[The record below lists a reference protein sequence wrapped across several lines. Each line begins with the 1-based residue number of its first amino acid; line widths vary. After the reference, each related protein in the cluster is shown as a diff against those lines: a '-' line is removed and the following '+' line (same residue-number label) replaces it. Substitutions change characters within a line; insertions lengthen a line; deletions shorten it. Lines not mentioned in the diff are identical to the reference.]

1 MRKLTFPAAPLGLAA
16 LLSAASLAMAAPASA
31 AEHEVRMLNKGE
43 AGIMVFEPAFL
54 EVAPGDTVHFR
65 AVDKGHNAASIDGMV
80 PDGGATWKGGLSKD
94 VEVTFDVEG
103 VYGVR
108 CVPHYPMGMVAL
120 IVVGDPSVNLEAARQ
135 VKQPGRAKQRMAELL
150 AQLD

>member
-1 MRKLTFPAAPLGLAA
+1 MHRLGSLSSLAVSVILMVASPAAAG
-16 LLSAASLAMAAPASA
+16 SVSA
-31 AEHEVRMLNKGE
+31 AEHEIRMRDKGE

-80 PDGGATWKGGLSKD
+80 PEGSATWKGGLSKD
-94 VEVTFDVEG
+94 VDVTFDVEG

-108 CVPHYPMGMVAL
+108 CAPHHAMGMVAL

-135 VKQPGRAKQRMAELL
+135 VKQPGRAKQRMADLL
-150 AQLD
+150 DRLN